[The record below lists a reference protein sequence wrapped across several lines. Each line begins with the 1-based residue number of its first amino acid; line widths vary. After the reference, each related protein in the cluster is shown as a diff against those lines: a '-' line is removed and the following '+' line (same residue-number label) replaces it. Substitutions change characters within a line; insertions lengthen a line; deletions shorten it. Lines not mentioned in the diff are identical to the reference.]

1 MELSSVVLQ
10 KALQSSKNLGDLTQ
24 VWIREIT
31 ARTRAENVVSTVKL
45 TVGDTASL
53 VAPAALV
60 AEVVLQTGLADKKTP
75 LRVLLIGRDPMIRLD
90 HSVWA
95 SLAGDMI
102 GRPGQVVITLTHAE
116 QAITSM
122 YPVAQALRLPHCN
135 VMLPEQILAAG
146 QPNVDLAIWVHPAA
160 EVDSPEEQK
169 HGQIALHLHKN
180 EVPVVACLFNETDL
194 HGQNIILSS
203 AGLSLVPFGEGL
215 KRGSKAINR
224 FGISSRNVGLEGG
237 WGAVLCHLTDSEVRR
252 ADNEVAL
259 VKAAL
264 SLLRLEGGIA
274 SSWALGQRINGVAF
288 NRIIPIG
295 LLGNMA
301 VEPTTGHLLAHD
313 DESNRLAI
321 LGHLWNEKR
330 KAMPSG
336 GEELLIWAAG
346 VKLSFG
352 QALPKET
359 EKRKSA
365 ISALEHAFDQ
375 GALDA
380 GIALARGYEAT
391 GHEESREKAL
401 QLYRRIDT
409 AHPLSAYALA
419 HGAVSSGEQ
428 ATALRCFGAAAEAGY
443 PLAMSDLAV
452 FVQQM
457 NIQGIDPWALLA
469 QAAQLGDPDA
479 NVYLAERELKAE
491 RLQPSLE
498 YLRQAWQIGHKEALN
513 FAFNLAT
520 FMQGQK
526 LGNRHKLKQELRDIE
541 NQAKKVGV
549 TLTYGGV

>member
-1 MELSSVVLQ
+1 MVLQ

-24 VWIREIT
+24 AWIREIT
-31 ARTRAENVVSTVKL
+31 ARTKAENVISTVKL

-60 AEVVLQTGLADKKTP
+60 AEVILKTGLVDEKTT

-95 SLAGDMI
+95 SLAGEML
-102 GRPGQVVITLTHAE
+102 GRPGEVEIFLTQAE

-122 YPVAQALRLPHCN
+122 YPVAQALRLPHCG
-135 VMLPEQILAAG
+135 VMLNEEILAADR
-146 QPNVDLAIWVHPAA
+146 PEIDLAIWVHPAA
-160 EVDSPEEQK
+160 EVDSPDEQNYL
-169 HGQIALHLHKN
+169 QIAVHLQKKA
-180 EVPVVACLFNETDL
+180 VPVAACVFNETDL

-203 AGLSLVPFGEGL
+203 SGLRLVPLGEGL
-215 KRGSKAINR
+215 RRGSKAINR

-419 HGAVSSGEQ
+419 HGALSSGEQ

-457 NIQGIDPWALLA
+457 NIQEIDPWALLA

>member
-1 MELSSVVLQ
+1 MVLQ

-135 VMLPEQILAAG
+135 VMLPEQILAAS

>member
-1 MELSSVVLQ
+1 MVLQ

-75 LRVLLIGRDPMIRLD
+75 LRILLIGRDPMIRLD

-102 GRPGQVVITLTHAE
+102 GRPGQVEISLTHAE

-146 QPNVDLAIWVHPAA
+146 QPNVDLAIWVHPAT

-169 HGQIALHLHKN
+169 HVQIALHLQKN

-203 AGLSLVPFGEGL
+203 SGLHLVPLGEGL

-513 FAFNLAT
+513 FAFNLVT

>member
-1 MELSSVVLQ
+1 MVLQ

-146 QPNVDLAIWVHPAA
+146 QSNVDLAIWVHPAA

-169 HGQIALHLHKN
+169 HVQIALHLHKN

-264 SLLRLEGGIA
+264 SLLRLEGGD
-274 SSWALGQRINGVAF
+274 F
-288 NRIIPIG
+288 
-295 LLGNMA
+295 
-301 VEPTTGHLLAHD
+301 
-313 DESNRLAI
+313 
-321 LGHLWNEKR
+321 
-330 KAMPSG
+330 
-336 GEELLIWAAG
+336 
-346 VKLSFG
+346 
-352 QALPKET
+352 
-359 EKRKSA
+359 
-365 ISALEHAFDQ
+365 Q
-375 GALDA
+375 GSC
-380 GIALARGYEAT
+380 RVSV
-391 GHEESREKAL
+391 SRCL
-401 QLYRRIDT
+401 
-409 AHPLSAYALA
+409 
-419 HGAVSSGEQ
+419 
-428 ATALRCFGAAAEAGY
+428 
-443 PLAMSDLAV
+443 
-452 FVQQM
+452 
-457 NIQGIDPWALLA
+457 
-469 QAAQLGDPDA
+469 
-479 NVYLAERELKAE
+479 
-491 RLQPSLE
+491 
-498 YLRQAWQIGHKEALN
+498 
-513 FAFNLAT
+513 
-520 FMQGQK
+520 
-526 LGNRHKLKQELRDIE
+526 
-541 NQAKKVGV
+541 
-549 TLTYGGV
+549 

>member
-1 MELSSVVLQ
+1 MVLQ

-24 VWIREIT
+24 AWIREIT
-31 ARTRAENVVSTVKL
+31 ARTKAENVVSTVKL

-60 AEVVLQTGLADKKTP
+60 AEVILKTGLADEKTP
-75 LRVLLIGRDPMIRLD
+75 LRVLLVGRDPMIRLD

-95 SLAGDMI
+95 SLAGEML
-102 GRPGQVVITLTHAE
+102 GRPGEVEIFLTQAE

-122 YPVAQALRLPHCN
+122 YPVAQALRLPHCS
-135 VMLPEQILAAG
+135 VMLNEEILAADR
-146 QPNVDLAIWVHPAA
+146 PEIDLAIWVHPAA
-160 EVDSPEEQK
+160 EVDSPDEQNYL
-169 HGQIALHLHKN
+169 QIAVHLQKKA
-180 EVPVVACLFNETDL
+180 VPVAACVFNETDL

-203 AGLSLVPFGEGL
+203 SGLRLVPLGEGL
-215 KRGSKAINR
+215 RRGSKAINR

-457 NIQGIDPWALLA
+457 NIQEIDPWALLA

>member
-1 MELSSVVLQ
+1 
-10 KALQSSKNLGDLTQ
+10 
-24 VWIREIT
+24 
-31 ARTRAENVVSTVKL
+31 
-45 TVGDTASL
+45 
-53 VAPAALV
+53 
-60 AEVVLQTGLADKKTP
+60 
-75 LRVLLIGRDPMIRLD
+75 
-90 HSVWA
+90 
-95 SLAGDMI
+95 
-102 GRPGQVVITLTHAE
+102 
-116 QAITSM
+116 
-122 YPVAQALRLPHCN
+122 
-135 VMLPEQILAAG
+135 
-146 QPNVDLAIWVHPAA
+146 
-160 EVDSPEEQK
+160 
-169 HGQIALHLHKN
+169 
-180 EVPVVACLFNETDL
+180 
-194 HGQNIILSS
+194 
-203 AGLSLVPFGEGL
+203 
-215 KRGSKAINR
+215 
-224 FGISSRNVGLEGG
+224 
-237 WGAVLCHLTDSEVRR
+237 
-252 ADNEVAL
+252 
-259 VKAAL
+259 
-264 SLLRLEGGIA
+264 
-274 SSWALGQRINGVAF
+274 
-288 NRIIPIG
+288 
-295 LLGNMA
+295 MA

-330 KAMPSG
+330 RAMPSG

-352 QALPKET
+352 HALPKET

-365 ISALEHAFDQ
+365 VSALEHAFDQ

>member
-1 MELSSVVLQ
+1 MVLQ

-146 QPNVDLAIWVHPAA
+146 QSNVDLAIWVHPAA

-169 HGQIALHLHKN
+169 HVQIALHLHKN

-359 EKRKSA
+359 DKRKSA

>member
-1 MELSSVVLQ
+1 MVLQ

-31 ARTRAENVVSTVKL
+31 ARTRDENVVSTVKL

>member
-1 MELSSVVLQ
+1 MVLQ